1 MNSAVVDSRYKFM
14 KDILSW
20 GDVLVALE
28 SISLDKSRS
37 VRTEVFLA
45 KAISGKIEM
54 EVLHKKAGDLVSLPA
69 SVSGQTVVNYAGSA
83 PVATQTPDRFG
94 NLQVRLAPG
103 SVVEVIFNR
112 EKIGAR
118 GRNKKPYK
126 KKLVYIT

>member
-1 MNSAVVDSRYKFM
+1 M
-14 KDILSW
+14 KDIPSW
-20 GDVLVALE
+20 GDILVALE
-28 SISLDKSRS
+28 SIPLDRSRS

-45 KAISGKIEM
+45 KAISDKIELK
-54 EVLHKKAGDLVSLPA
+54 VVHKKAGDLVSLPA
-69 SVSGQTVVNYAGSA
+69 SERGKTVVNYVGGA

-112 EKIGAR
+112 EKIGTR

-126 KKLVYIT
+126 KKLVYVT